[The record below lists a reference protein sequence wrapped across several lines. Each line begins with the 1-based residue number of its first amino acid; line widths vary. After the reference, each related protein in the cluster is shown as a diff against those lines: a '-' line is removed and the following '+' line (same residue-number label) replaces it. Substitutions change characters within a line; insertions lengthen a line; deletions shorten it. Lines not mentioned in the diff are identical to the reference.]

1 MGGAWMKW
9 GVCGGLAMGLL
20 GCTSSV
26 VGGGDGGQSTS
37 SGGDGGAGGD
47 GGGANAGAGA
57 GGQGSASLFMDG
69 GNYSAYAVFRKGV
82 GECAPKVEIIGE
94 CHYFEMNPSCLDT
107 DADAGIITIQ
117 SPMSTSL
124 LTMEMPS
131 VSGDGPLFQP
141 GQTVEMSSTGAEIPA
156 FSGSVVAPPA
166 VALTSPSFGAPITHS
181 KSQDLVL
188 TWPATTGHIVA
199 FVASAD
205 ALPHALSCTFDG
217 AAGIAKIPP
226 KALAAF
232 PGTEGYLVV
241 YSIDSTTVMAGDW
254 PVVLFV
260 EMQATDAQGTWAT
273 TPITFQ

>member
-1 MGGAWMKW
+1 MVTADRAPLPAETAA
-9 GVCGGLAMGLL
+9 LAE
-20 GCTSSV
+20 T
-26 VGGGDGGQSTS
+26 TAA
-37 SGGDGGAGGD
+37 AGT
-47 GGGANAGAGA
+47 AAARTPA
-57 GGQGSASLFMDG
+57 PEPAGSASLFMDG
-69 GNYSAYAVFRKGV
+69 GNYSADAVFRKGV
-82 GECAPKVEIIGE
+82 GECAPKVEFIGE
-94 CHYFEMNPSCLDT
+94 CHYSEMNPSCLDT
-107 DADAGIITIQ
+107 DTDAGIITIQ